1 MIEVWKNVVGYEGYY
16 QVSNFGNVRSIDR
29 KDGRGNRIKGKE
41 LKLYKNRNG
50 YLQSALIFNGKVKL
64 MYVHRIVAEAFL
76 CNPKNLKCVNHKDE
90 NKTNNS
96 VENLEWCDYKYNNNY
111 GKLTHEFRSEKV
123 SGENHPQSRLTK
135 KQVIQIRDL
144 YEQGHSITN
153 LSQTFGVC
161 RQHVWDIVK
170 KIKWKNI

>member
-1 MIEVWKNVVGYEGYY
+1 MEEIWKEIDGYPNYMVSSKGRVKSLERYDKLGRLVKEKILKQGADGGGYKILMLY
-16 QVSNFGNVRSIDR
+16 NDGKHKNFHS
-29 KDGRGNRIKGKE
+29 
-41 LKLYKNRNG
+41 
-50 YLQSALIFNGKVKL
+50 
-64 MYVHRIVAEAFL
+64 HRLVAQAFL
-76 CNPKNLKCVNHKDE
+76 DNPYNLPEVNHKDE
-90 NKTNNS
+90 NKQNNC
-96 VENLEWCDYKYNNNY
+96 VENLEYCDKKYNNNY

-135 KQVIQIRDL
+135 KQVSQIRDL

-153 LSQTFGVC
+153 LSKTFGVC